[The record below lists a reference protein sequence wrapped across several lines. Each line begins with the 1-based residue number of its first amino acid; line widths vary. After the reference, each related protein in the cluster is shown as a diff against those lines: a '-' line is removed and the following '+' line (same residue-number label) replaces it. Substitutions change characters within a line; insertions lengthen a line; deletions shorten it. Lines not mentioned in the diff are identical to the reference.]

1 MSLLFPMLRIR
12 VKWGIGKSQEGH
24 MRLLNNVWHNGVTQ
38 IKIVVV
44 KCINKIEYWEL
55 VESLVHIPFVGFVL

>member
-1 MSLLFPMLRIR
+1 MSLVFPMLRIG

-24 MRLLNNVWHNGVTQ
+24 LNNIWRNGVTQ
-38 IKIVVV
+38 IKLVVV

-55 VESLVHIPFVGFVL
+55 VQSLVHIPFIGFVL